1 MGLYVVES
9 EHLVIWVVCE
19 IRLRVDTVQCVEI
32 SSTIIDERVLTNTR
46 VRYCLCCSIVS
57 QVYILSRPADADSYC
72 FIVAGSWA
80 T

>member
-9 EHLVIWVVCE
+9 EHLVIGIVCE

-32 SSTIIDERVLTNTR
+32 SSAIIDERVLTNTR
-46 VRYCLCCSIVS
+46 VRYCLCCSVVS
-57 QVYILSRPADADSYC
+57 QVYILNRSGNVDSYC
-72 FIVAGSWA
+72 FSVAGSWA